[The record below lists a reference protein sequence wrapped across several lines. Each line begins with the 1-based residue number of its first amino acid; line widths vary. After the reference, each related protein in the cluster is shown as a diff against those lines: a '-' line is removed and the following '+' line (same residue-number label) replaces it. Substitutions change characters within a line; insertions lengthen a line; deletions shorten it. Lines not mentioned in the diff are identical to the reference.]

1 MWASTIRRSDTAR
14 RGPSRAAPS
23 GLERAGTIV
32 RALVVW
38 LCLALPVAAQQESPP
53 QQPSGAIATGN
64 GAGGDTAIA
73 RRITGILAALDGYE
87 GVSVGVQEGIVTF
100 EGEVLSPEDIPR
112 LGEIAA
118 RVEGVVAV
126 ENGVV
131 ENTDV
136 GRRLDPVLA
145 RFASRLW
152 QFVNYLPLLMVALLA
167 GAVVVGAGFLLA
179 RWDALWSRL
188 APNAFIG
195 EIYGVVLRL
204 ASLLA
209 GVVVALDILNATAV
223 LTGLLGAAGIVGL
236 AVGFAVRESVE
247 NFIASVMLS
256 LRQPFRPNDMVD
268 IEGSLGSVIRL
279 TSRATIL
286 LDPDGNHV
294 RLPNA
299 FVFKAKIV
307 NYTRNATRRFG
318 FTLGIDPADDLAEAK
333 RIGLETLASLDFVL
347 DAPAPQV
354 WVADSGD
361 STVSMA
367 FHGWIDQ
374 READFNVARG
384 EALRVVMAALTRA
397 DIGLPEPTYRLNLTG
412 GALPVVDLPDGA
424 DRADGIVLSEADP
437 EGTNPAPPAPSAV
450 APDET
455 IARMVHEERRGDR
468 RDLLGGAGREE

>member
-1 MWASTIRRSDTAR
+1 MAIL
-14 RGPSRAAPS
+14 RA
-23 GLERAGTIV
+23 
-32 RALVVW
+32 VVIW
-38 LCLALPVAAQQESPP
+38 LCLCLCLPVLAQEEAPP
-53 QQPSGAIATGN
+53 QQPSGTIATGD
-64 GAGGDTAIA
+64 GTGTDAAIA
-73 RRITGILAALDGYE
+73 RRIDGILSALDGYE
-87 GVSVGVQEGIVTF
+87 GVQVSVDEGIVTF

-112 LGEIAA
+112 LGEIAS

-126 ENGVV
+126 QNDVV
-131 ENTDV
+131 QNTEV
-136 GRRLDPVLA
+136 GRRLDPVLE
-145 RFASRLW
+145 RFGTRLW
-152 QFVNYLPLLMVALLA
+152 QFVNYLPLLLVALLA
-167 GAVVVGAGFLLA
+167 GAVVVAAGFALA

-195 EIYGVVLRL
+195 EIYRVVVRL
-204 ASLLA
+204 AALLA

-236 AVGFAVRESVE
+236 AVGFAVRDSVE

-256 LRQPFRPNDMVD
+256 LRQPFRPNDVVD

-294 RLPNA
+294 RLPNS

-333 RIGLETLASLDFVL
+333 RIGLATLSGLDFVL

-354 WVADSGD
+354 WVAEAGD
-361 STVSMA
+361 STISMA

-412 GALPVVDLPDGA
+412 GALPVVDLPDSS
-424 DRADGIVLSEADP
+424 DRADGIVLSEGDGEEAP
-437 EGTNPAPPAPSAV
+437 SGVPPAPDEV
-450 APDET
+450 RPDAT
-455 IARMVHEERRGDR
+455 IARMVHEERQGDS
-468 RDLLGGAGREE
+468 RDLLGGAGKQE